1 MKLKSVRGKNNVQ
14 RAYREY
20 EIDTG
25 AIEALNSVEKR
36 AAIETGQEQENV
48 NLTGQIGSKSIALI
62 EQSDVDS
69 GVGKRPRRRCWPR
82 WRRSGRG
89 K

>member
-36 AAIETGQEQENV
+36 AAIETGQDQENV
-48 NLTGQIGSKSIALI
+48 NLTGQISSKSIALI

-69 GVGKRPRRRCWPR
+69 GVGKRSRRRCWPR